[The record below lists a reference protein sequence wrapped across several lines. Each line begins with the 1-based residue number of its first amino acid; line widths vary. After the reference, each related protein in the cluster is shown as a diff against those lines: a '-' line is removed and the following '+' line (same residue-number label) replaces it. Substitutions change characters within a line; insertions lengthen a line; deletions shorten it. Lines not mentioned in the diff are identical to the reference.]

1 MGGNGAYIR
10 SESGVPD
17 YKRTHTDIGD
27 RVDGHKVLI
36 QKKNENQVQIPMN
49 SNSDNPKYLCGKVGK
64 DGSIT
69 IETIAIY
76 DKHKI
81 VETIDIVIDKNGNFV
96 PYTNGGKNSSHSHK
110 WEQDDSGNMGRKS
123 HDKSNS
129 LPIDPKYQ
137 SLIDAVIAY
146 NKAGKKWKN

>member
-1 MGGNGAYIR
+1 MFTKPGTQRKWSISRRPPIWACSHGC
-10 SESGVPD
+10 
-17 YKRTHTDIGD
+17 KRFNKINFD
-27 RVDGHKVLI
+27 
-36 QKKNENQVQIPMN
+36 
-49 SNSDNPKYLCGKVGK
+49 GK
-64 DGSIT
+64 DGIIT

-81 VETIDIVIDKNGNFV
+81 VETIDIVIDDNGNFV

-110 WEQDDSGNMGRKS
+110 WEQDDSLNMGRKS

-146 NKAGKKWKN
+146 NKAGKKWKK